1 MLPLYRQVLAPG
13 ENQWWENRKGSSRR
27 VTTSVTGS
35 WRANS
40 EALHAKVAFRVH
52 SRKYLISLCRSRQRQ
67 ARPDEGFRRGSLLN
81 NFLGLPSV
89 H

>member
-40 EALHAKVAFRVH
+40 EALHAKVAFRVP
-52 SRKYLISLCRSRQRQ
+52 SRKYLIWLCGSRQRQ
-67 ARPDEGFRRGSLLN
+67 GFRRGSLLN